1 MTAVVDVPAVFD
13 RGEHRRKAE
22 RQDDDADHL
31 QHGHQRGR
39 SSRRCRRPTRTRL
52 KLIHA
57 QQIENVGERERE
69 QPGADVVLGE
79 HVGELVGGD
88 AEGDHERQV
97 EEQLQ
102 RRRHPV
108 LLVRVAARHPAD
120 AVHLR
125 RHRPLRFS
133 LTH

>member
-1 MTAVVDVPAVFD
+1 M
-13 RGEHRRKAE
+13 
-22 RQDDDADHL
+22 
-31 QHGHQRGR
+31 
-39 SSRRCRRPTRTRL
+39 

-69 QPGADVVLGE
+69 QPGADVVLGQ
-79 HVGELVGGD
+79 HVRELVGGD
-88 AEGDHERQV
+88 AECDHERQV

-120 AVHLR
+120 AMHLR
-125 RHRPLRFS
+125 SYGPLRFS
-133 LTH
+133 LAH